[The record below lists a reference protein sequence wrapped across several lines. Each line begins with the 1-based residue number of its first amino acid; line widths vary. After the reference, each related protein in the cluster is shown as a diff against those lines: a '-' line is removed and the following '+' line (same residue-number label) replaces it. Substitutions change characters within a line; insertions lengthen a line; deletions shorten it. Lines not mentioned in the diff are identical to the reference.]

1 MEKNDQLLLQLIYMF
16 HTSAMQGLGKVADPT
31 GQINRNLE
39 YVSQTIDLMEM
50 LLVKT
55 KGNISEEIEK
65 MITQMISELKLNYV
79 DEKSKLVEEKKEEKK
94 EEKIKAKDKKKK
106 TSKKKTQKKKTQKKK
121 IKK

>member
-55 KGNISEEIEK
+55 KGNISEDIEK

-79 DEKSKLVEEKKEEKK
+79 DEKSKLGEDKKED
-94 EEKIKAKDKKKK
+94 KIKVKDKKKK
-106 TSKKKTQKKKTQKKK
+106 TSKKKTQKKKTKK
-121 IKK
+121 

>member
-65 MITQMISELKLNYV
+65 MLTQMISELKLNYV
-79 DEKSKLVEEKKEEKK
+79 DEKSKLGEEKKEYKKEKK
-94 EEKIKAKDKKKK
+94 IKVKDKKKQVTK
-106 TSKKKTQKKKTQKKK
+106 KKKSSKKKTKK
-121 IKK
+121 

>member
-1 MEKNDQLLLQLIYMF
+1 MEKNDQMFLQLIYMF

-39 YVSQTIDLMEM
+39 YVNQTIDLMEM

-65 MITQMISELKLNYV
+65 MLTQMISELKLNYV
-79 DEKSKLVEEKKEEKK
+79 DEKSKLGEEKEEKK
-94 EEKIKAKDKKKK
+94 IKTKDK
-106 TSKKKTQKKKTQKKK
+106 KKKTQKKK

>member
-1 MEKNDQLLLQLIYMF
+1 
-16 HTSAMQGLGKVADPT
+16 MQGLGKVADPT

-55 KGNISEEIEK
+55 KGNISEDIEK

-79 DEKSKLVEEKKEEKK
+79 DEKSKLGEDKK
-94 EEKIKAKDKKKK
+94 EEKIKVKDKKKK
-106 TSKKKTQKKKTQKKK
+106 TSKKKTQKKKKKK
-121 IKK
+121 

>member
-55 KGNISEEIEK
+55 KGNISEDIEK
-65 MITQMISELKLNYV
+65 MIAQMISELKLNYV
-79 DEKSKLVEEKKEEKK
+79 DEKSKLGEDKKEKK
-94 EEKIKAKDKKKK
+94 IKVKDKKKK
-106 TSKKKTQKKKTQKKK
+106 TSKKKTQKKKTKK
-121 IKK
+121 

>member
-16 HTSAMQGLGKVADPT
+16 HTSAMQGLGKIADPT

-55 KGNISEEIEK
+55 KGNISEDIEK

-79 DEKSKLVEEKKEEKK
+79 DEKSKVG

-106 TSKKKTQKKKTQKKK
+106 ESKKKTQKKKKKK
-121 IKK
+121 